1 VAVTQRAVSDT
12 SPEQLDVEQ
21 RATVGVDVGG
31 TTTTAVRFAPGE
43 HAVAAVATAPTPQG
57 AQAIVH
63 VVGRLVADVADGA
76 AEPIGVGMPGRV
88 DVATGIVSSAVN
100 LGITEPVEVAAMLAD
115 RVGRIVHVENDVNA
129 AALGAFAHLKCPPS
143 SSLAYVNVGTGIAA
157 GYVLHGQLWRGAT
170 GGAGEIGHVPM
181 RDGGPACHCGQD
193 GCAEAIGSGRAAR
206 GGPRAR
212 EDVLA
217 ATAWA
222 VQLCAMALDVDVVVV
237 GGGMTRPP
245 DAFLIELQEVLTA
258 RAEASPML
266 AALGL
271 ADRVAVAS
279 ADVPLGNLGAALAA
293 DRRQAVS

>member
-1 VAVTQRAVSDT
+1 VTATQRAVSTT
-12 SPEQLDVEQ
+12 SPAQ
-21 RATVGVDVGG
+21 RAPVGVDVGG
-31 TTTTAVRFAPGE
+31 TTTTAVRFEAGA
-43 HAVAAVATAPTPQG
+43 HAVAAVAAAPTPQG
-57 AQAIVH
+57 ADAIVDI
-63 VVGRLVADVADGA
+63 VGRLVADVADGAA

-88 DVATGIVSSAVN
+88 DVTNGIVSLAVN
-100 LGITEPVEVAAMLAD
+100 LGITAPVEIAAMLAD
-115 RVGRIVHVENDVNA
+115 RLGRAVHVENDVNA
-129 AALGAFAHLKCPPS
+129 AALGAFAHLRRPPS

-157 GYVLHGQLWRGAT
+157 GYVLQGRLWRGAS

-181 RDGGPACHCGQD
+181 RHGAPACHCGQD

-245 DAFLIELQEVLTA
+245 DAFLRELQDVLSA

-266 AALGL
+266 AALAL
-271 ADRVAVAS
+271 AHRVAVAPV
-279 ADVPLGNLGAALAA
+279 DVPLGNLGAALAA
-293 DRRQAVS
+293 DRHQAVS